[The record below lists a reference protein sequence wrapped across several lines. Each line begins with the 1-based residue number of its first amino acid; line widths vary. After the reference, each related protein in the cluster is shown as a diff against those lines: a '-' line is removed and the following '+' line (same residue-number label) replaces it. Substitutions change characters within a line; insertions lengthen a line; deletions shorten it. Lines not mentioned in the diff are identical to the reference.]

1 LGYEFGFCLVLSNGG
16 YSGAMAVWRGGF
28 LKKRHQ
34 RALALRVSNGGA
46 MATAIGLTVVAE
58 LWQKKLLFFLKIF
71 PKLQIGS
78 SWADPT
84 QP

>member
-1 LGYEFGFCLVLSNGG
+1 MLSNDSYG
-16 YSGAMAVWRGGF
+16 GAMAVWRGGF

-34 RALALRVSNGGA
+34 IAVALRVSNGGA
-46 MATAIGLTVVAE
+46 MAAAIGLTVVAE
-58 LWQKKLLFFLKIF
+58 WRLWRKKLFVLKIF